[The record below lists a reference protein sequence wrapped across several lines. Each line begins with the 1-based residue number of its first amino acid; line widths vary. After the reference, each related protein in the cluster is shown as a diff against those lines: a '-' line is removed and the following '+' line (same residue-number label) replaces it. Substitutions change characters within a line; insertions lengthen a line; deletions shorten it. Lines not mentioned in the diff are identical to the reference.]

1 MLHHLMQQ
9 SQLSHLVN
17 QNPQLMALQNGA
29 SIQALSLLNQVIL
42 KSQHQQQAAAV
53 QAITDNLNVQLLLKS
68 LHEKR

>member
-1 MLHHLMQQ
+1 MQQ